1 MKKIVLS
8 VSVCM
13 LALMAGCTKENVNE
27 TEQPKGRELSFIGT
41 IGAPASRVEV
51 GAYDPAAEK
60 VALYWLQYDEIA
72 LAVYDKEGN
81 IVEYNPNPSLPSWK
95 MKCISNYT
103 ATTSTPSTTTG
114 FEPSISPLTIPE
126 TVTEGNIYAVYSPT
140 SISSYGL
147 DVAKMDNPIVREQS
161 YKVMD
166 NKAMNSMFLV
176 SKAEYTGQESVEL
189 QFTNSFATMMVGVKG
204 DAKIDSI
211 KVSND
216 AGLFFTYGDK
226 VTVNA
231 MNAPAPGKR
240 DTHLLASYVGAEKAF
255 INDLD
260 DSGDPIDGYTEAVLT
275 MDRALQLKSEVRWL
289 PVMVMPLAGVG
300 EMPITITIY
309 ATDKDGQKSS
319 ITRSLTV
326 PSSVDDITT
335 NSIAYISLKDIN
347 AADLN
352 QNAPKSDWKAGDVVL
367 EDDFSWIPANWDSA
381 QFDIYGWTDPYH
393 NSFFGK
399 YSAAPAQNALNQHG
413 YIAPDYPTKMLY
425 SYNGMLQ
432 IGAENEGNGS
442 LTVSLADLFSYK
454 GNVALTFKGAPVY
467 NKYGEMDGWSGD
479 IPVSATDNGTELK
492 NVTIDT
498 SNAEPF
504 TWYEYTLLIE
514 NVTSDTQITFGAT
527 DNMYMFFIDD
537 VKVSIANGEEE
548 NTTGTKIDRP
558 AAALQFS
565 EPELTDNK
573 ATIELAPVKDMISNN
588 DEQIAALP
596 NFKFSIN
603 GPWEL
608 VVPEGA
614 DWLKVNKVHWSSYDD
629 PEKATPR
636 YNDAYGNEMT
646 SIFYLQVIE
655 DNDSGN
661 ARNVE
666 LQLKSGDTVLATYTV
681 TQAAAGQKTDLYAAD
696 FGDHA
701 EAVTVSNALTAAD
714 WGMDTYDLSLLG
726 IAYNTEGNNPGL
738 QLGNTAK
745 SKGYET
751 ASGLGNLFFVGS
763 ASDTTEGEPAAE
775 FVINIPQ
782 ASIENTA
789 YLYLNFGVW
798 AKAGFDIG
806 EFEAQVIF
814 NDVPTTIAPQTIQGW
829 KFFENRIAVPEGTTS
844 CTIKMYP
851 VDKYGKSAKSAY
863 RIDDVYVAVRAK

>member
-8 VSVCM
+8 ISVCM

-27 TEQPKGRELSFIGT
+27 AEQPKGRELSVIGT

-51 GAYDPAAEK
+51 GAYDPTAEK
-60 VALYWLQYDEIA
+60 VALYWLQADEIA
-72 LAVYDKEGN
+72 LALYDKDGK
-81 IVEYNPNPSLPSWK
+81 IVEYSPMPNYPEYK
-95 MKCISNYT
+95 NKCISNYT
-103 ATTSTPSTTTG
+103 ATTTTPSTTTG
-114 FEPSISPLTIPE
+114 FEPSLSPLTIPE

-147 DVAKMDNPIVREQS
+147 DMTKMSNPVVRKQS

-216 AGLFFTYGDK
+216 YGFFFTYGNN

-231 MNAPAPGKR
+231 LNAPAPGKR
-240 DTHLLASYVGAEKAF
+240 DTHLLASYVRAERAF

-260 DSGDPIDGYTEAVLT
+260 AQNNPIDGYAEAVLT
-275 MDRALQLKSEVRWL
+275 MDRTLQLKSEVKWL
-289 PVMVMPLAGVG
+289 PVMVMPLVG
-300 EMPITITIY
+300 IGDMPINITIY
-309 ATDKDGQKSS
+309 ATDKEGQKSS
-319 ITRSLTV
+319 ITKSITV
-326 PSSVDDITT
+326 PSSVDEITT
-335 NSIAYISLKDIN
+335 NSIVYVSLKDIN

-352 QNAPKSDWKAGDVVL
+352 QDAPKSDWKAGDVVL
-367 EDDFSWIPANWDSA
+367 EDDFSWIPTIWDSA
-381 QFDIYGWTDPYH
+381 QYDIYGWTDPYH
-393 NSFFGK
+393 NPFFPK
-399 YSAAPAQNALNQHG
+399 FNVASAQDALNQHG

-432 IGAENEGNGS
+432 LGAENEGPGR
-442 LTVSLADLFSYK
+442 LTVTLADLFSYK
-454 GNVALTFKGAPVY
+454 GNVVLTFKGAPVY
-467 NKYGEMDGWSGD
+467 NKYGEIKGWSGD
-479 IPVSATDNGTELK
+479 IPVSATDNGIELK

-514 NVTSDTQITFGAT
+514 NVTSDTQITFGAQ

-548 NTTGTKIDRP
+548 NTTGTKIDR
-558 AAALQFS
+558 AVAALQFS
-565 EPELTDNK
+565 KPELTDNK
-573 ATIELAPVKDMISNN
+573 ATIELTPVKDMISNN
-588 DEQIAALP
+588 NEQIAALP
-596 NFKFSIN
+596 NIQFSIN

-614 DWLKVNKVHWSSYDD
+614 DWLKVNKVHWSTYDD

-646 SIFYLQVIE
+646 SIFYLQVME
-655 DNDSGN
+655 DNDSGEE
-661 ARNVE
+661 RKVD

-701 EAVTVSNALTAAD
+701 EAVTVSNALTAND

-726 IAYNTEGNNPGL
+726 IDYDAKGNNAGL

-745 SKGYET
+745 SKDYET
-751 ASGLGNLFFVGS
+751 ASGLGNLFFLGS
-763 ASDTTEGEPAAE
+763 SPTTEGEPAAE
-775 FVINIPQ
+775 FVIDIPQ
-782 ASIENTA
+782 ASIENA
-789 YLYLNFGVW
+789 SYLYFNFGVW
-798 AKAGFDIG
+798 ARASFDIG

-814 NDVPTTIAPQTIQGW
+814 NDAPTTIAPQTIQGW
-829 KFFENRIAVPEGTTS
+829 KFFENRIDVPEGTTS